1 MPELKKRS
9 LGTPRDEAPVGW
21 VIHQTG
27 SYLIGELFG
36 GSYYRDCLKMAKA
49 MASQHRPA
57 LTAIHKIRHAQ
68 TVDLERMIAHLED
81 VSRWAA
87 EIESESFH
95 TVNMHSFITLWAA
108 QEAGIENVI
117 AEIIRTSNYAAE
129 IASKKFASG
138 KYPVSGR
145 PWSESTCLEIAQKL
159 DTKAK
164 NATKDGGEDIARR
177 VTTLFSW
184 FDLNVQ
190 MDDPTAKKYNEASMV
205 RNVILHRYGYLNSQN
220 VESFPELSEW
230 VGEILPITTELLTGY
245 YNAIMSMHLAI
256 SRAIWSSQ
264 YK

>member
-1 MPELKKRS
+1 MPELKKRK
-9 LGTPRDEAPVGW
+9 LGTPRDEAPVSW

-57 LTAIHKIRHAQ
+57 LTAIHKTRNAP
-68 TVDLERMIAHLED
+68 TVGLDRMIAHLED

-87 EIESESFH
+87 EVESESFH
-95 TVNMHSFITLWAA
+95 TVNTHAFITLWAA

-117 AEIIRTSNYAAE
+117 AEIIRTSRYAAE
-129 IASKKFASG
+129 IASEKFAGG
-138 KYPVSGR
+138 KYPVSNW
-145 PWSESTCLEIAQKL
+145 PWPESTCLEIAQKL

-184 FDLNVQ
+184 FELKLK
-190 MDDPTAKKYNEASMV
+190 MDDATAKKYNEASMV
-205 RNVILHRYGYLNSQN
+205 RNVILHRYGYLSSQN

-230 VGEILPITTELLTGY
+230 VGEILPITTERLTSY
-245 YNAIMSMHLAI
+245 YNAITSMHLAI
-256 SRAIWSSQ
+256 ARAVFASR